1 MPGYARAAPGLR
13 AGLRYADDRAQDKN
27 SRRRRRSAAARPAA
41 AVLERTGLRRAHG
54 LGRPGHGQAP
64 FARARRPA
72 GARSDAPRG
81 GRPVDLPAPSRGQEH
96 RPHHH
101 ADRQRRGRRSHR
113 RARDGGGRLPA
124 QAVQPAR
131 VGGAHQ
137 RRAPAARGPAAARG
151 ARGRAGKGQFRQHDG
166 RPRHPHARPRR
177 PVDLAHHGRVRAPQ
191 GPGHESA
198 NAAVSRQADGAR
210 ARARIRGIRPLDR
223 RPGLPP
229 AQARRE
235 GPRASRLYS
244 DRLGLR
250 LRVRA
255 GRRAAVSL
263 RLWPRSLL
271 WRTFLLLAA
280 LVVAT
285 TVGYFQIFR
294 AYEVEPRARQISQNL
309 ISIVNLTRSALVNS
323 QPELRRELLSDLAER
338 EGIQVYPSE
347 PDERL
352 APPADEA
359 VLNLARELVRRQLG
373 EGTRFASERDGKP
386 GLWLSFHIADDEYWL
401 RIPRGRLERQIALRW
416 LGWGAL
422 ALALSLLAAY
432 FIVSRLN
439 RPLRALATAAAA
451 IGKGKTPEP
460 LSESGPEEIGT
471 LSHAFNEMSRDLA
484 RLDADRA
491 LILAG
496 VSHDLRTPLSRLRL
510 GLEMS
515 GAEPQLK
522 DGMTADIEEMD
533 RIINQF
539 LDFARTDGGEAAQD
553 ADLAAIAAEV
563 AEHYRRHG
571 RAVATDLASV
581 PRLPLQ
587 TMAMRRVVLN
597 LVDNALRYGE
607 KDVGIAV
614 RAQDHAVV
622 LEVADRGPG
631 IPVAEVERLKR
642 PFTRL
647 EAARSDKGGAGLGLA
662 IVERVVRAHR
672 GSFDL
677 LPRPGGGLLAEIRLP
692 AA

>member
-1 MPGYARAAPGLR
+1 V
-13 AGLRYADDRAQDKN
+13 K
-27 SRRRRRSAAARPAA
+27 
-41 AVLERTGLRRAHG
+41 
-54 LGRPGHGQAP
+54 LG
-64 FARARRPA
+64 
-72 GARSDAPRG
+72 
-81 GRPVDLPAPSRGQEH
+81 
-96 RPHHH
+96 
-101 ADRQRRGRRSHR
+101 
-113 RARDGGGRLPA
+113 
-124 QAVQPAR
+124 
-131 VGGAHQ
+131 
-137 RRAPAARGPAAARG
+137 
-151 ARGRAGKGQFRQHDG
+151 
-166 RPRHPHARPRR
+166 
-177 PVDLAHHGRVRAPQ
+177 
-191 GPGHESA
+191 
-198 NAAVSRQADGAR
+198 
-210 ARARIRGIRPLDR
+210 
-223 RPGLPP
+223 
-229 AQARRE
+229 
-235 GPRASRLYS
+235 
-244 DRLGLR
+244 
-250 LRVRA
+250 
-255 GRRAAVSL
+255 
-263 RLWPRSLL
+263 LWPRSLL

-285 TVGYFQIFR
+285 TVGWFQIFR

-309 ISIVNLTRSALVNS
+309 ISIVNLTRTALVNS

-338 EGIQVYPSE
+338 EGIQIYPSE

-352 APPADEA
+352 EPPVDEA
-359 VLNLARELVRRQLG
+359 VQNLVRELVRRQLG
-373 EGTRFASERDGKP
+373 EGTRFASAREGKP
-386 GLWLSFHIADDEYWL
+386 GLWLSFDIADDEYWL
-401 RIPRGRLERQIALRW
+401 RIPRRRLERQIALRW

-422 ALALSLLAAY
+422 ALALSLLSAWV
-432 FIVSRLN
+432 IVSRLN
-439 RPLRALATAAAA
+439 RPLRALATSAAA

-460 LSESGPEEIGT
+460 LSESGPEEIRT

-515 GAEPQLK
+515 GAETQLK

-539 LDFARTDGGEAAQD
+539 LDFARTDGGETPQH
-553 ADLAAIAAEV
+553 ADLAGIAAEV

-571 RAVATDLASV
+571 RSVATDFAGV
-581 PRLPLQ
+581 PELPLQ

-614 RAQDHAVV
+614 RPEGTSVV

-631 IPVAEVERLKR
+631 IPVSEVERLKR

-647 EAARSDKGGAGLGLA
+647 EAARSDGGSAGLGLA

-672 GSFDL
+672 GSLEL
-677 LPRPGGGLLAEIRLP
+677 LPRPGGGLLAQIRLP

>member
-1 MPGYARAAPGLR
+1 MNL
-13 AGLRYADDRAQDKN
+13 K
-27 SRRRRRSAAARPAA
+27 
-41 AVLERTGLRRAHG
+41 
-54 LGRPGHGQAP
+54 
-64 FARARRPA
+64 
-72 GARSDAPRG
+72 
-81 GRPVDLPAPSRGQEH
+81 
-96 RPHHH
+96 
-101 ADRQRRGRRSHR
+101 
-113 RARDGGGRLPA
+113 
-124 QAVQPAR
+124 
-131 VGGAHQ
+131 
-137 RRAPAARGPAAARG
+137 
-151 ARGRAGKGQFRQHDG
+151 
-166 RPRHPHARPRR
+166 
-177 PVDLAHHGRVRAPQ
+177 
-191 GPGHESA
+191 
-198 NAAVSRQADGAR
+198 
-210 ARARIRGIRPLDR
+210 
-223 RPGLPP
+223 
-229 AQARRE
+229 
-235 GPRASRLYS
+235 
-244 DRLGLR
+244 
-250 LRVRA
+250 
-255 GRRAAVSL
+255 
-263 RLWPRSLL
+263 LWPRSLL

-285 TVGYFQIFR
+285 TVGWFQIFR
-294 AYEVEPRARQISQNL
+294 AYEVEPRARQVSQNL
-309 ISIVNLTRSALVNS
+309 ISIVNLTRTALVNS

-338 EGIQVYPSE
+338 EGIQIYPSE

-352 APPADEA
+352 EPPVDDA
-359 VLNLARELVRRQLG
+359 VQNLVRELVRRQLG
-373 EGTRFASERDGKP
+373 EGTRFASAREGKP
-386 GLWLSFHIADDEYWL
+386 GLWLSFDIADDEYWL

-432 FIVSRLN
+432 FTVSRLN
-439 RPLRALATAAAA
+439 LPLRALATAAAA

-460 LSESGPEEIGT
+460 LSESGPEEIRT

-539 LDFARTDGGEAAQD
+539 LDFARTDGGETPQH
-553 ADLAAIAAEV
+553 ADLAGIAAEV

-571 RAVATDLASV
+571 RSVATDFAGV
-581 PRLPLQ
+581 PELPLQ

-614 RAQDHAVV
+614 RPDGTNVV

-631 IPVAEVERLKR
+631 IPVSEVERLKR

-672 GSFDL
+672 GSLEL
-677 LPRPGGGLLAEIRLP
+677 LPRPGGGLLAQIRLP

>member
-1 MPGYARAAPGLR
+1 M
-13 AGLRYADDRAQDKN
+13 
-27 SRRRRRSAAARPAA
+27 
-41 AVLERTGLRRAHG
+41 
-54 LGRPGHGQAP
+54 
-64 FARARRPA
+64 
-72 GARSDAPRG
+72 
-81 GRPVDLPAPSRGQEH
+81 
-96 RPHHH
+96 
-101 ADRQRRGRRSHR
+101 
-113 RARDGGGRLPA
+113 
-124 QAVQPAR
+124 
-131 VGGAHQ
+131 
-137 RRAPAARGPAAARG
+137 
-151 ARGRAGKGQFRQHDG
+151 
-166 RPRHPHARPRR
+166 
-177 PVDLAHHGRVRAPQ
+177 
-191 GPGHESA
+191 
-198 NAAVSRQADGAR
+198 
-210 ARARIRGIRPLDR
+210 
-223 RPGLPP
+223 
-229 AQARRE
+229 
-235 GPRASRLYS
+235 
-244 DRLGLR
+244 
-250 LRVRA
+250 
-255 GRRAAVSL
+255 SL